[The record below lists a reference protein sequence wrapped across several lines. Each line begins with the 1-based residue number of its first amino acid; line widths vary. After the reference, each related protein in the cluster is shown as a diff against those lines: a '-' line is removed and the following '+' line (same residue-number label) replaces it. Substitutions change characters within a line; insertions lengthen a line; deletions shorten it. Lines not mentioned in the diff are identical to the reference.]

1 MKKLSISSG
10 ELKKSVDLKGKAY
23 GSSCLIGSPAG
34 LVRAAREQCHQNHQI
49 RQGEKPLIRLD
60 SRRFRSP
67 RDEPQMAAL
76 REVAQV
82 VHTNPREGSHLGIGE
97 YFLARF
103 NGNHG
108 PWPSF
113 LFRPTWPYPFRC
125 WAHPTGCIMQEQ

>member
-1 MKKLSISSG
+1 MKKLSGSSG
-10 ELKKSVDLKGKAY
+10 ELKKHHFKAGAY
-23 GSSCLIGSPAG
+23 WSSRLSGSATG
-34 LVRAAREQCHQNHQI
+34 LVCAAREQCHQHHQI

-60 SRRFRSP
+60 PRRFRGS

-82 VHTNPREGSHLGIGE
+82 VQANPRKVGHLGIGE

-108 PWPSF
+108 SWPSF
-113 LFRPTWPYPFRC
+113 LLRLTWPYPFRC
-125 WAHPTGCIMQEQ
+125 WAHPTGCIM